1 LATPGDP
8 EALAAALTALA
19 RDHELARQLGR
30 AGRLRARAFDW
41 ARVGVALEELYR
53 DVLAGRDARAP
64 ASLPAL
70 EDPAAA
76 AAAVAM
82 TARIGAGG
90 RDA

>member
-1 LATPGDP
+1 
-8 EALAAALTALA
+8 
-19 RDHELARQLGR
+19 
-30 AGRLRARAFDW
+30 
-41 ARVGVALEELYR
+41 VALEELYR